1 MNTRT
6 RRGSMN
12 VRSRQGDECEDEAE
26 HELKNK
32 AGSMRV
38 WQKDVRSARYVSVA

>member
-1 MNTRT
+1 MNARTGQSMNTRT
-6 RRGSMN
+6 
-12 VRSRQGDECEDEAE
+12 RQGDECEDKPE
-26 HELKNK
+26 HECENE